1 MSSTFTSHPTV
12 SMMCMIKKGV
22 IGGTV
27 FTVDFLLKLT
37 TITYWH
43 LVVAF
48 LFFETV
54 FETFQ
59 VLNDE
64 PHGRPADIY
73 NLGSFF
79 IEMTV
84 GVPTLETL
92 QEKVSLALQRNQF
105 ASQNS
110 DGDETMASKT
120 TWVIL
125 VVNKGGALS
134 YNFTNEVL

>member
-37 TITYWH
+37 TITYGH

-54 FETFQ
+54 FETF
-59 VLNDE
+59 
-64 PHGRPADIY
+64 
-73 NLGSFF
+73 
-79 IEMTV
+79 
-84 GVPTLETL
+84 
-92 QEKVSLALQRNQF
+92 
-105 ASQNS
+105 
-110 DGDETMASKT
+110 
-120 TWVIL
+120 
-125 VVNKGGALS
+125 
-134 YNFTNEVL
+134 

>member
-1 MSSTFTSHPTV
+1 MCAKFHVQKHSQAVKLLTAHCNSTSGAQSFTGMSYVQYFYQSTNCL

-54 FETFQ
+54 FETF
-59 VLNDE
+59 
-64 PHGRPADIY
+64 
-73 NLGSFF
+73 
-79 IEMTV
+79 
-84 GVPTLETL
+84 
-92 QEKVSLALQRNQF
+92 
-105 ASQNS
+105 
-110 DGDETMASKT
+110 
-120 TWVIL
+120 
-125 VVNKGGALS
+125 
-134 YNFTNEVL
+134 